1 MTETILLPS
10 NIEQQEIV
18 YRDKIQVM
26 QRVVAQFDGFSKE
39 YFVSDHGQRAAL
51 LVAYE
56 GEVLLTKQYRLLINN
71 ISLEIPGGRVEENE
85 EPEDTA
91 RRECLEETGVN
102 CSVLKPLIFY
112 HPSLDVIKNY
122 TWIYFSED
130 INEIMQNKVDQRVW
144 IPLDRCI
151 NMIFAG
157 ESILDGLSIL
167 ALLAYMAR
175 IHKQK

>member
-1 MTETILLPS
+1 MTETTLLPI
-10 NIEQQEIV
+10 NIEQQEVV
-18 YRDKIQVM
+18 YRDKIQIM

-51 LVAYE
+51 LVVYK
-56 GEVLLTKQYRLLINN
+56 GEVLLTKQYRLLINR

-85 EPEDTA
+85 DPREAA

-102 CSVLKPLIFY
+102 CSTLKPLIYY

-130 INEIMQNKVDQRVW
+130 VGEIIQIKEDQRVW
-144 IPLDRCI
+144 FSLDRCI

-167 ALLAYMAR
+167 ALLAYLAR